1 MKDDN
6 KLARWLNDGMDKQE
20 LEAFMASPDFE
31 IYDRI
36 KKYSAQLT
44 VPETDMD
51 ALYNRISQN
60 RSREKRSRIRTL
72 SPWLSR
78 IAAVL
83 VLALCVT
90 YYFYTTRTTTQ
101 FAATG
106 ERTEFV
112 LPDNSTVMLNS
123 GSTAEYR
130 PWNWEGKRIVELEGE
145 AFFKVAKGET
155 FDVITPQGKVT
166 VVGTQFN
173 VRSREGRLEVACFE
187 GKVKVSAGNESLLLT
202 PGKSVIFEKGKI
214 MDMPN
219 DENLSPGWLNYE
231 PVFESESLAG
241 VIAEMERQYNIKIVL
256 KGKQPKKGF
265 SGSIPMN
272 DLNSALESIKVTY
285 HLKAERTGSTIV
297 LSTE

>member
-44 VPETDMD
+44 VPEADMD

-60 RSREKRSRIRTL
+60 RGREKKSRIRTL

-101 FAATG
+101 FAAAG
-106 ERTEFV
+106 ERTEFA

-166 VVGTQFN
+166 VVGTEFN
-173 VRSREGRLEVACFE
+173 VRSREGRLEVTCFE